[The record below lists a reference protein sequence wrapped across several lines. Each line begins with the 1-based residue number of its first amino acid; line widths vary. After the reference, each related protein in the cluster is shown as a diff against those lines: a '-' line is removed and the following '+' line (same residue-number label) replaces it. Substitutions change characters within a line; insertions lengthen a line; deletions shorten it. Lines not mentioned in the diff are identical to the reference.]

1 MPRLQTPRKSRFT
14 VVLTDASQLIVTGS
28 ICHSK
33 FSSQNT
39 IHVRV
44 TSGVST
50 FGYRAIAAAGSGLWN
65 SLPPRLKEADLSYSR
80 FRLSL
85 KTSSFGVGPRHSVNY
100 FNCAVIEITF
110 LPYLITTTLQKL
122 GGYYF

>member
-39 IHVRV
+39 IHVYVWLAASVPSAIEQLQLLDPDYGTVFHRAWKRRTYRTV
-44 TSGVST
+44 DSGC
-50 FGYRAIAAAGSGLWN
+50 R
-65 SLPPRLKEADLSYSR
+65 
-80 FRLSL
+80 
-85 KTSSFGVGPRHSVNY
+85 
-100 FNCAVIEITF
+100 
-110 LPYLITTTLQKL
+110 
-122 GGYYF
+122 